1 MSFPTGTEMFQFPAF
16 ASSTY
21 GFSRRYPGKP
31 GSVSRFGDLRVKECS
46 PLTAAYR
53 SVLRPSSPVCAKAS
67 PRRPCFNA

>member
-1 MSFPTGTEMFQFPAF
+1 MSFPPGTEMFQFPAF
-16 ASSTY
+16 ASLTY
-21 GFSRRYPGKP
+21 EFSGQIILADW
-31 GSVSRFGDLRVKECS
+31 VSPFGNLRVKGCS